1 MNDAYTIYLKA
12 DLPDIPGGIRI
23 GEPLYCDR
31 RTLKWIVESY
41 YEAMQ
46 DLPHPPDAII
56 MQIDRDGRWEH
67 DAFRVRVGH
76 VKRDFTDTVVQIQRR
91 LSLEGVAYVEYFN
104 GDTGDVA
111 LLKLVR
117 TSEFRYDRYWRHPG
131 DTYYVLDGRNHDDGT
146 LNPDVHCG
154 VFSTEAEAL
163 QWLSEQE
170 PND

>member
-1 MNDAYTIYLKA
+1 MLMAKLSF
-12 DLPDIPGGIRI
+12 PPGFLWGAA
-23 GEPLYCDR
+23 
-31 RTLKWIVESY
+31 TASY
-41 YEAMQ
+41 
-46 DLPHPPDAII
+46 
-56 MQIDRDGRWEH
+56 QIEGAWNEDGRGESIWDRFSH
-67 DAFRVRVGH
+67 TPG
-76 VKRDFTDTVVQIQRR
+76 KTK
-91 LSLEGVAYVEYFN
+91 N